1 MVPEIPKKKKLFF
14 SAVSSIPL
22 LAVYFALGGQTAVL
36 LPSFLHQY
44 EISIFGIEILSPSGI
59 LQLGP
64 FYYCYLVMLIIFC
77 LNAINILSGVNG
89 LEAGQTFVMGIGF
102 IIYNSIELTNGP
114 SEGQFSRNF

>member
-1 MVPEIPKKKKLFF
+1 MTGHFIRCYNRFL
-14 SAVSSIPL
+14 AVSSIPL

-36 LPSFLHQY
+36 LPSFLHGY
-44 EISIFGIEILSPSGI
+44 EISIFGDFEILSKSGI

-64 FYYCYLVMLIIFC
+64 FYYCYLIMLIIFC

-102 IIYNSIELTNGP
+102 ILYNTIELLNGP
-114 SEGQFSRNF
+114 TEG